1 MIREYSDDTL
11 IFEVTKSLRSE
22 GAERDDRILGFTSN
36 GNWELLSSKCPR
48 WFVEARGNVGVDFE
62 AAAGEAEL

>member
-1 MIREYSDDTL
+1 MLFNPFSIQDNL
-11 IFEVTKSLRSE
+11 
-22 GAERDDRILGFTSN
+22 TSN
-36 GNWELLSSKCPR
+36 GNWVLLSSKCR

>member
-1 MIREYSDDTL
+1 MLPARFALAALAARGAADDGRRN
-11 IFEVTKSLRSE
+11 SPDS
-22 GAERDDRILGFTSN
+22 AYNTSN